1 MRYMVWRFGPMKGYW
16 IVRCRYNDQDAFE
29 EYASLTTE
37 VVAKNNGRFLVR
49 GGQQIQMENGNFE
62 RTVLVEFPNMEI
74 AKEVYQSKGYQAA
87 LKIIQS
93 STDRDFVIVE
103 GL

>member
-1 MRYMVWRFGPMKGYW
+1 MKGYW
-16 IVRCRYNDQDAFE
+16 IVRCRYTAQDAFE
-29 EYASLTTE
+29 KYASLTTE

-49 GGQQIQMENGNFE
+49 GGQQLQMENGHYE

-74 AKEVYQSKGYQAA
+74 AKKVYQSKEYQVA
-87 LKIIQS
+87 LKIIES
-93 STDRDFVIVE
+93 SADRDFVIVE

>member
-1 MRYMVWRFGPMKGYW
+1 MKGYW

-29 EYASLTTE
+29 KYASLTTE

-49 GGQQIQMENGNFE
+49 GGQQLQMEDGHFE

-74 AKEVYQSKGYQAA
+74 AKEVYQSKEYQAA
-87 LKIIQS
+87 FKIIES
-93 STDRDFVIVE
+93 SADRDFVIVE

>member
-1 MRYMVWRFGPMKGYW
+1 MKGYW
-16 IVRCRYNDQDAFE
+16 IVRCRYTDQNAFE
-29 EYASLTTE
+29 KYASLTTE

-49 GGQQIQMENGNFE
+49 GGQQFQMENGYYE

-74 AKEVYQSKGYQAA
+74 AKKVYQSKEYQAA
-87 LKIIQS
+87 LKIIES
-93 STDRDFVIVE
+93 SADRDFVIVE

>member
-1 MRYMVWRFGPMKGYW
+1 MKGYW
-16 IVRCRYNDQDAFE
+16 IVRCRYTDQDAFKK
-29 EYASLTTE
+29 YASLTTE

-49 GGQQIQMENGNFE
+49 GGQQLQMENGHYE

-74 AKEVYQSKGYQAA
+74 AKEVYQSKEYRVA
-87 LKIIQS
+87 LKVIES
-93 STDRDFVIVE
+93 SADRDFVIVE

>member
-1 MRYMVWRFGPMKGYW
+1 MKGYW

-29 EYASLTTE
+29 KYASLTTE
-37 VVAKNNGRFLVR
+37 VVAKNNGKFLVR
-49 GGQQIQMENGNFE
+49 GGQQLQMENGHFE

-74 AKEVYQSKGYQAA
+74 AKEVYQSKEYQAA
-87 LKIIQS
+87 LKIIES
-93 STDRDFVIVE
+93 SADRDFVIVE

>member
-1 MRYMVWRFGPMKGYW
+1 
-16 IVRCRYNDQDAFE
+16 
-29 EYASLTTE
+29 
-37 VVAKNNGRFLVR
+37 
-49 GGQQIQMENGNFE
+49 MENGNFE

-87 LKIIQS
+87 LMIIES
-93 STDRDFVIVE
+93 SADRDFVIVE

>member
-1 MRYMVWRFGPMKGYW
+1 MKGYW
-16 IVRCRYNDQDAFE
+16 IVRCRYTDQDAFKK
-29 EYASLTTE
+29 YASLTTE

-49 GGQQIQMENGNFE
+49 GGQQLQMENGDFE

-74 AKEVYQSKGYQAA
+74 AKKVYQSKEYRAA
-87 LKIIQS
+87 LKIIES

>member
-1 MRYMVWRFGPMKGYW
+1 
-16 IVRCRYNDQDAFE
+16 
-29 EYASLTTE
+29 
-37 VVAKNNGRFLVR
+37 
-49 GGQQIQMENGNFE
+49 
-62 RTVLVEFPNMEI
+62 MEI

>member
-1 MRYMVWRFGPMKGYW
+1 MKGYW

-29 EYASLTTE
+29 KYASLTTE

-49 GGQQIQMENGNFE
+49 GGQQLQMENGDFE
-62 RTVLVEFPNMEI
+62 RTVLVQFPNMEI
-74 AKEVYQSKGYQAA
+74 AKGAYKSKEYQAA
-87 LKIIQS
+87 LKIIES
-93 STDRDFVIVE
+93 SADRDFVIVE

>member
-1 MRYMVWRFGPMKGYW
+1 MKGYW

-29 EYASLTTE
+29 EYSSLTTE

-87 LKIIQS
+87 LMIIES
-93 STDRDFVIVE
+93 SADRDFVIVE

>member
-1 MRYMVWRFGPMKGYW
+1 MKGYW
-16 IVRCRYNDQDAFE
+16 IVRCRYTDQDAFAK
-29 EYASLTTE
+29 YASLTTE

-49 GGQQIQMENGNFE
+49 GGQQFLMENGHYE

-74 AKEVYQSKGYQAA
+74 AKEVYQSKEYRVA
-87 LKIIQS
+87 LKVIES
-93 STDRDFVIVE
+93 SADRDFVIVE